1 VLRRITVAYSV
12 NELGNWLGT
21 VALAVAVFDH
31 TRSALAVAGLF
42 VSVGFL
48 PAVFATAGVAW
59 LESLGRRGILAALY
73 CVQALTTGGLAVLVL
88 HPVLAPI
95 LVLAAVDGVA
105 ALVAKALLRG
115 VVSQESRGGTARRSA
130 NSVLNVCWAVT
141 FAIGPAVGGALS
153 GTLGTSP
160 VLLIDVASFVCAAV
174 LVLDVPT
181 PHNDGAKER
190 IAEQLRAAMRY
201 VKSNATLG
209 WLLCTEA
216 VALVFFTAVV
226 PVEVVFI
233 KATLHAGDA
242 GYGALL
248 ATWGAGTIAGS
259 AVFARA
265 RHRALGVLLT
275 IGTLAVAVGYLG
287 IAASSALGFACALSF
302 VGGIGNGMQWVA
314 FVTSIQ
320 EETPA
325 GFQGRLMGVVES
337 IGALWTA
344 VGFSLGGG
352 VAALFDPRVTFLVA
366 GAGAALATCV
376 FGLIAA
382 RGHNARP
389 LPAGASAAPPPA

>member
-42 VSVGFL
+42 VSIGFL
-48 PAVFATAGVAW
+48 PAVFVTAGVAW
-59 LESLGRRGILAALY
+59 LESLGRRGTLAALY
-73 CVQALTTGGLAVLVL
+73 CVQVLTTGGLAVLVL

-95 LVLAAVDGVA
+95 LALAALDGVA

-115 VVSQESRGGTARRSA
+115 VVSQRSGDETARRRA
-130 NSVLNVCWAVT
+130 NGVLNGCWAVT
-141 FAIGPAVGGALS
+141 FALGPALGGVLS
-153 GTLGTSP
+153 GTLGPSA
-160 VLLIDVASFVCAAV
+160 VLLIDVASFAITAA

-181 PHNDGAKER
+181 PSTDGARDRLAK
-190 IAEQLRAAMRY
+190 QLRAVARH
-201 VKSNATLG
+201 VKSNAALG
-209 WLLCTEA
+209 WLLGTEA

-248 ATWGAGTIAGS
+248 AAWGAGTVAGS
-259 AVFARA
+259 AVFARS
-265 RHRALGVLLT
+265 RRRSLGALLT
-275 IGTLAVAVGYLG
+275 LGTLAVALGYLG
-287 IAASSALGFACALSF
+287 IAASSALSAACAFSF
-302 VGGIGNGMQWVA
+302 AGGIGNGMQWVA
-314 FVTSIQ
+314 FVTAVQ

-325 GFQGRLMGVVES
+325 GLQGRLMGVVES

-344 VGFSLGGG
+344 VGFSLGGA
-352 VAALFDPRVTFLVA
+352 VAALWVPRVTFVVA
-366 GAGAALATCV
+366 GAGAALATCA
-376 FGLIAA
+376 FGLLAV
-382 RGHNARP
+382 RGRGARP
-389 LPAGASAAPPPA
+389 LPAGAGAGPPSA